1 MGQHFLTGPGQPL
14 PPRRALPPDVEIPVL
29 PGLGVTWYDRTGG
42 YWARRAAMSVFW
54 LLITAAV
61 TLAVVAILIAAFHRS
76 RPAFFVVLILEAA
89 WTAGMVAFFT
99 RRTARVRRGQA
110 GAGGPVSTAGRAG
123 GRGPLRAATQ
133 LLLGLSFLSP
143 GLYLGLLG
151 TSLLAEPPAEQQA
164 RRQVAEQLSRRGHRA

>member
-1 MGQHFLTGPGQPL
+1 MGQHFLSGPGQPL
-14 PPRRALPPDVEIPVL
+14 PPRRALPPDVVVPAL
-29 PGLGVTWYDRTGG
+29 PGLGVTWYDRSGS

-89 WTAGMVAFFT
+89 WTAGMLAFFA
-99 RRTARVRRGQA
+99 RRTARVRRGQP
-110 GAGGPVSTAGRAG
+110 GAPGPAG

-151 TSLLAEPPAEQQA
+151 TSLRGESPAEQQA
-164 RRQVAEQLSRRGHRA
+164 RRQVAEQLSRRGRRA

>member
-1 MGQHFLTGPGQPL
+1 VGQHFLTGPGQPL
-14 PPRRALPPDVEIPVL
+14 PPRRALPPDVEVPVL
-29 PGLGVTWYDRTGG
+29 PGLGVTWYDRSGS

-89 WTAGMVAFFT
+89 WTAGMLAFFA
-99 RRTARVRRGQA
+99 RRTVRVRRGQP
-110 GAGGPVSTAGRAG
+110 GVPGR
-123 GRGPLRAATQ
+123 RGPLRAATQ

-151 TSLLAEPPAEQQA
+151 TSLLAESPAEQQA
-164 RRQVAEQLSRRGHRA
+164 RRQVAGQLSRRGHRA

>member
-1 MGQHFLTGPGQPL
+1 MGQHFLTGPDQPL
-14 PPRRALPPDVEIPVL
+14 PPRHALPPDVEIPVL
-29 PGLGVTWYDRTGG
+29 PGLGVTWYDRSGS

-61 TLAVVAILIAAFHRS
+61 TLAVVAVLIAAFRRS

-89 WTAGMVAFFT
+89 WTAGMVAFFA
-99 RRTARVRRGQA
+99 RRTARARRGQPGAA
-110 GAGGPVSTAGRAG
+110 GA
-123 GRGPLRAATQ
+123 RGPLRAATQ

-151 TSLLAEPPAEQQA
+151 TSLLAESPAEQQA
-164 RRQVAEQLSRRGHRA
+164 RRQVAEQLSRHGRRA